1 MARIVYNSNDE
12 FYAQCEH
19 CGRQIA
25 YYEDEVEDG
34 AIVCPNC
41 EEDIYVDPTK
51 KPFVWPGGFYH
62 FSASDGATCVMDRE
76 IQAEVDGML
85 KNLQK
90 SAIGH
95 HTAWATGDTLIIGI
109 RYEDGI
115 QVYVTKDYYNQFL
128 DM

>member
-12 FYAQCEH
+12 FYVQCEH

-34 AIVCPNC
+34 AIICPNC
-41 EEDIYVDPTK
+41 EEEIYVDPTK

-62 FSASDGATCVMDRE
+62 VSASDNAVRVTDKE
-76 IQAEVDGML
+76 IQTEVDFML
-85 KNLQK
+85 QSLKKLE
-90 SAIGH
+90 IGH
-95 HTAWATGDTLIIGI
+95 HTTWSTGDTLIIGI
-109 RYEDGI
+109 HYEDGI
-115 QVYVTKDYYNQFL
+115 QIYVTQDYYDQFL

>member
-12 FYAQCEH
+12 FYVQCEH

-34 AIVCPNC
+34 VIICPNC
-41 EEDIYVDPTK
+41 EEEIYVDPAK

-62 FSASDGATCVMDRE
+62 VSASDSATRVTDKE
-76 IQAEVDGML
+76 IQTEVGFML
-85 KNLQK
+85 QNLKK
-90 SAIGH
+90 SEIGH
-95 HTAWATGDTLIIGI
+95 HTVWSTGDTLIIGI
-109 RYEDGI
+109 HYEDGI
-115 QVYVTKDYYNQFL
+115 QIYVTQDYYDQFL

>member
-12 FYAQCEH
+12 FYVQCEH

-34 AIVCPNC
+34 VIICPNC
-41 EEDIYVDPTK
+41 EEEIYVDPAK

-62 FSASDGATCVMDRE
+62 CSAFDGAAYVTDKE
-76 IQAEVDGML
+76 TQAEVDNML
-85 KNLQK
+85 QNLQK
-90 SAIGH
+90 SAIGDH
-95 HTAWATGDTLIIGI
+95 STWASGDTLIIGI
-109 RYEDGI
+109 HYEDGI
-115 QVYVTKDYYNQFL
+115 QIYVTKDYYDQFL